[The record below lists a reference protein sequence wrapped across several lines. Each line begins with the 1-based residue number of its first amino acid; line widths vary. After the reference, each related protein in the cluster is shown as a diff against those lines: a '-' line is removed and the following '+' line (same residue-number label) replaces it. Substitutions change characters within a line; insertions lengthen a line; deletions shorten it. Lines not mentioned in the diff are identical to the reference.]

1 MIETERQGTEAV
13 RFNALVQDLG
23 DLVTLHDAT
32 GVILYATPSTARE
45 LGYPEE
51 QLIGM
56 NAFGLIHPED
66 LTHAQL
72 AFARVLNIVNR
83 GEPTEYRVHRANG
96 EWVDVETIGT
106 NLLSDPAIGGI
117 ILTSRIIT
125 ERKRH
130 ERQLEAITAVAA
142 ALRTAPTRA
151 RLLPVI
157 LDEVIRV
164 LSVDGAALVLR
175 GENAEQLVLSLGR
188 GRCENPGGLGEQVR
202 SEIMRQVVRTG
213 EPYRSGDV
221 FSDLVFPS
229 EPSRLEPGSRVAVAC
244 LPLKAKEQTIGA
256 VWIEKDC
263 QGHDGG
269 CAINDEQVQLL
280 KAIAEMSGN
289 AVHRATLAEQTELR
303 LHRLMVLQA
312 IDLTIAR
319 SADLQLSLDL
329 LLGEITS
336 RLHIDAADV
345 LVIDPDTGEPR
356 RMASRGFT
364 TDFLARSDA
373 SAVQDWTGR
382 ALLERRIVHVEGVT
396 RQRLPSGVQPIMNA
410 EGFISYYG
418 LPLISGGKI
427 LGVLELFERTAMT
440 NDREWIDYLDGL
452 AAHVAFALEKESLT
466 QDLQRSNH
474 ELTRAADEIV
484 DNWRRTLAARGPE
497 TAEQA
502 ARLTE
507 MAVRLGKLAGLYPCQ
522 LTQLRRGASLHDIG
536 NLGLPDSILLK
547 QEALTAAEW
556 EIIRTHPLRAYDL
569 MSAVPGLG
577 KSVDIPFCHHERW
590 DGSGYPRGLKGD
602 DIPLAAQIFSVV
614 DVYDALT
621 SDRPYRKRWPP
632 EKAAAYIRAEA
643 GRSFS
648 PAIVETFLRNL
659 GDITNGGK

>member
-1 MIETERQGTEAV
+1 M
-13 RFNALVQDLG
+13 
-23 DLVTLHDAT
+23 
-32 GVILYATPSTARE
+32 
-45 LGYPEE
+45 
-51 QLIGM
+51 
-56 NAFGLIHPED
+56 
-66 LTHAQL
+66 
-72 AFARVLNIVNR
+72 
-83 GEPTEYRVHRANG
+83 
-96 EWVDVETIGT
+96 
-106 NLLSDPAIGGI
+106 
-117 ILTSRIIT
+117 
-125 ERKRH
+125 
-130 ERQLEAITAVAA
+130 AA
-142 ALRTAPTRA
+142 ALRTAPSRA

-175 GENAEQLVLSLGR
+175 GENAEQLVLSLAR
-188 GRCENPGGLGEQVR
+188 GRCENRRGLGEQLQG
-202 SEIMRQVVRTG
+202 EIMRQVVRTG
-213 EPYRSGDV
+213 EPYRSSDV
-221 FSDLVFPS
+221 FSDLVFPP
-229 EPSRLEPGSRVAVAC
+229 EPSRSEPGSRVAVAC

-256 VWIEKDC
+256 VWIEKAC

-269 CAINDEQVQLL
+269 CAISDEQVQLL

-312 IDLTIAR
+312 IDLTISR

-345 LVIDPDTGEPR
+345 LVIDPDTDEPR

-364 TDFLARSDA
+364 TDFLAHSDA
-373 SAVQDWTGR
+373 SAVHDWTGR
-382 ALLERRIVHVEGVT
+382 ALLERRIAHVEGVT
-396 RQRLPSGVQPIMNA
+396 RQRLPSGIQPIMNV

-427 LGVLELFERTAMT
+427 LGVMELFQRTAMA

-466 QDLQRSNH
+466 QDLRRSNQ
-474 ELTRAADEIV
+474 ELMRAADEIV
-484 DNWRRTLAARGPE
+484 ANWSRTLVARGHE
-497 TAEQA
+497 TPEQA

-522 LTQLRRGASLHDIG
+522 LNHLRRGAALHDVG

-547 QEALTAAEW
+547 QEPLTADEW
-556 EIIRTHPLRAYDL
+556 GVIRTHPLCAYDL
-569 MSAVPGLG
+569 MSAVPGLM
-577 KSVDIPFCHHERW
+577 KAVDIPFCHHERW

-602 DIPLAAQIFSVV
+602 EIPIAAQVFSVV
-614 DVYDALT
+614 DAYDALT

-632 EKAAAYIRAEA
+632 EKAADYIRAEA
-643 GRSFS
+643 GKSFS
-648 PAIVETFLRNL
+648 PAIVETFLKNL
-659 GDITNGGK
+659 SNVANGGK